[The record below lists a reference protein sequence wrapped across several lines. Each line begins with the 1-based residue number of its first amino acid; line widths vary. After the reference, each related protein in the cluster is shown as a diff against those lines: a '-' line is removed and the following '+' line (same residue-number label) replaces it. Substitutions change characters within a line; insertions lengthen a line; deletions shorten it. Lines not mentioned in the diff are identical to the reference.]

1 MTIIE
6 RSFKTIRTKS
16 ISAHDLLLA
25 YESLLNALE
34 EHINR
39 IATINQ
45 PVFDFNN
52 Q

>member
-34 EHINR
+34 EHIQSNSDDKPPCVR
-39 IATINQ
+39 
-45 PVFDFNN
+45 FNN
-52 Q
+52 K